1 MVARGG
7 WRKNAGLKTL
17 DFAVGALDRGS
28 SAATIPK
35 NVKSSAKR
43 TRMGDWPLVRRGTVI
58 VCCRV
63 RKRAGKDIVVGVS
76 VSRNKR
82 EGGKEEEFRYRYK
95 NAE

>member
-1 MVARGG
+1 
-7 WRKNAGLKTL
+7 
-17 DFAVGALDRGS
+17 
-28 SAATIPK
+28 
-35 NVKSSAKR
+35 
-43 TRMGDWPLVRRGTVI
+43 MGDWPLVRRGTVI